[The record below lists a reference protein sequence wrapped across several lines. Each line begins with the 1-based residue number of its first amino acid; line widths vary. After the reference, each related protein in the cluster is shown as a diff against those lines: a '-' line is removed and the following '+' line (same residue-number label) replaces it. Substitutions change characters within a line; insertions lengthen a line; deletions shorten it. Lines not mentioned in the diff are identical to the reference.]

1 MATMDDDEDPVDLE
15 VNVHLSK
22 TLANSLYLLQYPVR
36 PSFMTYDNV
45 EILSGKVKPNQKK
58 LELEVSLNTRSK
70 HYSKSKGEQFALN
83 VDGRNPDA
91 TAVYSSNMMDKQV
104 LLSHACGTDSGRYA
118 VGYFRDGELYLS
130 PVRAQVQ
137 MKPSFNYLDKSDTR
151 AESKI
156 AAQEGGDSSQDEG
169 EEEAKAVTVKFARPE
184 SDLAKARRLA
194 SFGHMKKMQEEE
206 AWVPLR
212 FSNTYTESSE
222 RELRMLS
229 QKSGESS
236 NEFHVESTEY
246 LKMLMSHADEVQHEK
261 PAMPNNVLSLTQL
274 KSMPLSDQVKA
285 LLTNAKVIRFNQLL
299 HLLPQG
305 TDPQATLRAIQIV
318 AVLVQGCWVVKSE
331 VLYPKDG
338 CSPNSGISSELLCR
352 GRDFVMW
359 RFTMTRCVT
368 RKEIASIVKLPSED
382 VKDIL
387 EQMSHI
393 KVNHGWEFVFEHDYD
408 FTDRYPEIVERQNML
423 WDAKF
428 QTLSKQL
435 NISEA
440 HEKKIREIAA
450 AEAQAERPRRRRTSR
465 TRKRTLSGRSISDH
479 SDMETESF
487 DIDQLLKDNKTK
499 SVGHNHN
506 SVLNGAT
513 MEISHDHNDSD
524 KVSEEFRTE
533 LRGFIKE
540 KLYSRYVLSMSEL
553 KRLLNMKLSQ
563 APPGYILS
571 GRVTDELCEQ
581 TVIEIGGIV
590 LATKWQEEPMF
601 MFSKTGDELEPVR
614 TAICDLAKT
623 SNRMVKKT
631 VLKNAEAMSGKTFT
645 ENTVKNVLRDYCVN
659 KNAQWYLKC
668 SIDTSS

>member
-1 MATMDDDEDPVDLE
+1 MYTTMDDEEDPVELE
-15 VNVHLSK
+15 INVHLSK
-22 TLANSLYLLQYPVR
+22 RLSSNLYLLQYPVR

-45 EILSGKVKPNQKK
+45 ELLSGKVKPNQKK
-58 LELEVSLNTRSK
+58 LELEVALNTKSK
-70 HYSKSKGEQFALN
+70 HYCNSKGEQFALN

-91 TAVYSSNMMDKQV
+91 SSFYSSDKMDKQV
-104 LLSHACGTDSGRYA
+104 LSSYPSGTNSGRYA
-118 VGYFRDGELYLS
+118 LGYLKDGDLFLS
-130 PVRAQVQ
+130 PVHAQVQ
-137 MKPSFNYLDKSDTR
+137 MKPSFHYLDKSDTR
-151 AESKI
+151 AESKL
-156 AAQEGGDSSQDEG
+156 AAQEAGDSSQDEG

-184 SDLAKARRLA
+184 SDIAKARRLA
-194 SFGHMKKMQEEE
+194 SFGHMQKLQEEE

-212 FSNTYTESSE
+212 FSNTYTEASE
-222 RELRMLS
+222 RDLRSLS
-229 QKSGESS
+229 LKSEETS
-236 NEFHVESTEY
+236 NEFHVESSEY
-246 LKMLMSHADEVQHEK
+246 LKMLMAHADEVQHEK
-261 PAMPNNVLSLTQL
+261 PAMPSNVLSLTQL

-331 VLYPKDG
+331 ILYPKDG

-359 RFTMTRCVT
+359 RFTMSRCVT
-368 RKEIASIVKLPSED
+368 RKEIASVVKLPSED

-408 FTDRYPEIVERQNML
+408 FTDRYQEIVERQNML

-440 HEKKIREIAA
+440 QEKKIREIAA

-479 SDMETESF
+479 SDMETEPF
-487 DIDQLLKDNKTK
+487 DIDHLSKNDK
-499 SVGHNHN
+499 SSSSSHNHN

-513 MEISHDHNDSD
+513 MEISHDINNSD
-524 KVSEEFRTE
+524 NTSQEFRTE
-533 LRGFIKE
+533 LHKFIKE
-540 KLYSRYVLSMSEL
+540 KLCSRYVLSISEL

-563 APPGYILS
+563 APPGYILNK
-571 GRVTDELCEQ
+571 GVTDKLCEQ

-590 LATKWQEEPMF
+590 LNTKWQEEAMF
-601 MFSKTGDELEPVR
+601 MFVDTGDELEPVR
-614 TAICDLAKT
+614 KAIYESAKT
-623 SNRMVKKT
+623 SNRLMKKT
-631 VLKNAEAMSGKTFT
+631 VMKNAEAISGKAFP

-659 KNAQWYLKC
+659 KNAQWFLKC
-668 SIDTSS
+668 SIDAS